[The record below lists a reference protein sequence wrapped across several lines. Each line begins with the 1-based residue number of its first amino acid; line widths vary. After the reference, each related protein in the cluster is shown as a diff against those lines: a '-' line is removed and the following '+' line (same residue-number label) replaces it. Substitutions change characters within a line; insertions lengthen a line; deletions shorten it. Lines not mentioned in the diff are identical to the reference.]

1 MSEAN
6 GTTWNFAFPIIYIID
21 VIILDIA
28 HGVSLEFPIIIQKSV
43 SNNDVYFGL
52 DNLLN
57 IINVLREG
65 MDDNKYV
72 PAPLLI
78 QMVEESKLGR
88 KTG

>member
-1 MSEAN
+1 MNISIEQLKVEPVS
-6 GTTWNFAFPIIYIID
+6 G
-21 VIILDIA
+21 